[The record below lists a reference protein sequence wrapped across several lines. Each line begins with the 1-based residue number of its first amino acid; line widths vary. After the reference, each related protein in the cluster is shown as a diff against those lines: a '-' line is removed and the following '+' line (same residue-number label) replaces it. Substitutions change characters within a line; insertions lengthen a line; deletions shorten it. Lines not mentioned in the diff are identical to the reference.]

1 MFGNERFL
9 LLDEGEELE
18 EKGNSSLY
26 DSTRTFRANV
36 NSVSNESGLEIE
48 IIDFKESGKES
59 PILNTTSQM
68 NQDLPKTNQNIAAK
82 RKLRKR
88 LKDYDALVSGNRQE
102 EIFDSLEI
110 SPESSCGKQSP
121 SNPSTGKLSLG

>member
-1 MFGNERFL
+1 VFGNERFL

-18 EKGNSSLY
+18 EKGNSPLY
-26 DSTRTFRANV
+26 DSTRTFRANM

-59 PILNTTSQM
+59 PILNTTFQM
-68 NQDLPKTNQNIAAK
+68 NLDLPKTKQNFAAK
-82 RKLRKR
+82 RTLRKR

-110 SPESSCGKQSP
+110 SPESSFG
-121 SNPSTGKLSLG
+121 